1 MLNDLNNLVVDRYIQ
16 KIKSSKKRKVGILGV
31 AYKPNVPY
39 VYESQPLKIAKQ
51 LLQEGYEVYIY
62 DPLAEENAKQVLNNK
77 AHFCSTINECVDEA
91 EIIFIGT
98 VNYSNVETDKSTVNP
113 WR

>member
-1 MLNDLNNLVVDRYIQ
+1 MLNDLNNYVVDKYIR
-16 KIKSSKKRKVGILGV
+16 KIKSLKRKKVGILGV

-39 VYESQPLKIAKQ
+39 IYELQPLKIAKQ

-62 DPLAEENAKQVLNNK
+62 DPLAKENAKQVLNNK
-77 AHFCSTINECVDEA
+77 AHFCSTINECLDEV

-98 VNYSNVETDKSTVNP
+98 VNYSNVKTDKLTVNP

>member
-1 MLNDLNNLVVDRYIQ
+1 MLNDLNNYVVDRYIQ
-16 KIKSSKKRKVGILGV
+16 KVKSSKRRKVGILGV
-31 AYKPNVPY
+31 AYKPNVSY

-62 DPLAEENAKQVLNNK
+62 DPLAEGNAKQVLNNK
-77 AHFCSTINECVDEA
+77 AHFCSTIKECVDEV